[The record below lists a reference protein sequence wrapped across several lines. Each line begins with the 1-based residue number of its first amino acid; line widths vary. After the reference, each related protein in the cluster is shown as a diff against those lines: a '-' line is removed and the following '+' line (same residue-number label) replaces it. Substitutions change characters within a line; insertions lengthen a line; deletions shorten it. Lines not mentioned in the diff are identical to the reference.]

1 MRLSLI
7 HCANTLLSIPG
18 ISKSAAADLL
28 SAQCSLVIFE
38 PISMHNSAHRNPEDI
53 ISGLSNSLRT
63 GCKIFTASAFKF
75 LFE

>member
-7 HCANTLLSIPG
+7 HCANTLLSTPG

-38 PISMHNSAHRNPEDI
+38 PISIFNSELYLNPELMI
-53 ISGLSNSLRT
+53 RGLSNSLRT
-63 GCKIFTASAFKF
+63 G
-75 LFE
+75 L

>member
-7 HCANTLLSIPG
+7 HCANTLLSTPG

-38 PISMHNSAHRNPEDI
+38 PISIFNSAQRNPNE
-53 ISGLSNSLRT
+53 
-63 GCKIFTASAFKF
+63 
-75 LFE
+75 

>member
-7 HCANTLLSIPG
+7 HCANTLLSTPG

-38 PISMHNSAHRNPEDI
+38 PISIFNSELYEIP
-53 ISGLSNSLRT
+53 
-63 GCKIFTASAFKF
+63 KK
-75 LFE
+75 

>member
-7 HCANTLLSIPG
+7 HCANTLLSTPG

-38 PISMHNSAHRNPEDI
+38 PISIFNSAARNPEEMI
-53 ISGLSNSLRT
+53 RGLSNSLRT
-63 GCKIFTASAFKF
+63 G
-75 LFE
+75 L

>member
-7 HCANTLLSIPG
+7 HCANTLLSTPG

-38 PISMHNSAHRNPEDI
+38 PISMHNSAHRNPELM
-53 ISGLSNSLRT
+53 ISGLTRSQQALLSPQEQVIAQR
-63 GCKIFTASAFKF
+63 KI
-75 LFE
+75 